1 MKAFGNLIVAGM
13 VVFVLLQFVRPSIPV
28 KPATAEL
35 QAPANIKWV
44 LEKDCYSCHSDQ
56 RRLSWFDQIVPGYW
70 LVRHDILT
78 AREHLNFSTL
88 GSRPAAAQ
96 KAVLYEAVNMIQ
108 LGAMPLP
115 SFLKLHPDAKVTP
128 EDLQTLKTYL
138 APWTP
143 APSQPATPPETS
155 VAKHAATKPVT
166 APTAVSPPASLAT
179 VAPEFNGLP
188 FDPTFETWKPIST
201 TDRGDNNTF
210 RFILGNDIAVK
221 AAQSGNISPWPD
233 GTRFAK
239 IAWQQELAPNGL
251 MRPGKFVQ
259 VELMLKDS
267 KRYQET
273 DGWGW
278 GRWRG
283 LDLKP
288 YGTDA
293 RFVNECTGCHQPV
306 RGNDYVYTLPI
317 TAAKVAGEG
326 AGERQEVANNRAA
339 ALPGTLPYQPL
350 AWNAITM
357 YVDPATHT
365 TATLYGNDAAM
376 QAVQPRDAA
385 AAAPAYSAGAVL
397 ALVTWQQRD
406 DPHWFGARIPDAPQ
420 SVEFVQ
426 VAAAGQASGYRRF
439 AGAGLPEVPI
449 KDRSEDRAATAVA
462 AERTKFILALA
473 PPRLP

>member
-1 MKAFGNLIVAGM
+1 MRTLGKLILAGI
-13 VVFVLLQFVRPSIPV
+13 VVFAALQLVRPTIPA

-35 QAPANIKWV
+35 QAPPEIKHI
-44 LEKDCYSCHSDQ
+44 LETDCYSCHSDERQ
-56 RRLSWFDQIVPGYW
+56 LAWFDHIVPGYW

-88 GSRPAAAQ
+88 GAKPAAAQ
-96 KAVLYEAVNMIQ
+96 KATLFEAVNMIQ

-128 EDLQTLKTYL
+128 EELATLKAYL

-143 APSQPATPPETS
+143 APSQPPNTP
-155 VAKHAATKPVT
+155 VAIPAPVSL
-166 APTAVSPPASLAT
+166 TAVP
-179 VAPEFNGLP
+179 PEFNGFP
-188 FDPTFETWKPIST
+188 FDPNFETWKLIST
-201 TDRGDNNTF
+201 TDRGDNHTF
-210 RFILGNDIAVK
+210 RFILGNEIAVK

-233 GTRFAK
+233 GAEFAK
-239 IAWQQELAPNGL
+239 IAWQQELGPDGL
-251 MRPGKFVQ
+251 IRPGQFVQ
-259 VELMLKDS
+259 VELMLKDAQ
-267 KRYQET
+267 RYKET
-273 DGWGW
+273 EGWGW

-317 TAAKVAGEG
+317 TAAKINGE
-326 AGERQEVANNRAA
+326 EVVNNRAA
-339 ALPGTLPYQPL
+339 ALTATLPYQPL

-357 YVDPATHT
+357 YVDPKTQT

-376 QAVQPRDAA
+376 HAVQARGAA
-385 AAAPAYSAGAVL
+385 SAAPDVFPGVVSKYPPGAVL
-397 ALVTWQQRD
+397 ALVTWAQRD

-426 VAAAGQASGYRRF
+426 VAAAGQTSSYRRF
-439 AGAGLPEVPI
+439 AGTGLT
-449 KDRSEDRAATAVA
+449 EDASSSAA
-462 AERTKFILALA
+462 AERTNLLLGLA
-473 PPRLP
+473 PARLP